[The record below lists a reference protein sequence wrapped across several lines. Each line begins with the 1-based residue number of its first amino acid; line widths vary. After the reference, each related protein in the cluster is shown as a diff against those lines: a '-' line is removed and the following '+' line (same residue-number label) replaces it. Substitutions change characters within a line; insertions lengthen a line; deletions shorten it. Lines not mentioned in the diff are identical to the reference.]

1 MNIVCRRP
9 IFFIFSL
16 IVLITQCL
24 STKSNAS
31 DTGENPQIIIDSVHS
46 IKTIIVGKDA
56 FIFGSGEKFHRQAT
70 EKKPHSGN
78 QFIRIKI
85 SVKTS
90 GNSFILNKND
100 IELRYKGKNVG
111 IIHEWYAQLGRIIG
125 KINGNKTKLDIGDK
139 LVLEVEVPNIKTE
152 KLELFIANKKIG
164 QLKNITEEK
173 SEKLLRIN

>member
-1 MNIVCRRP
+1 M
-9 IFFIFSL
+9 
-16 IVLITQCL
+16 
-24 STKSNAS
+24 
-31 DTGENPQIIIDSVHS
+31 
-46 IKTIIVGKDA
+46 
-56 FIFGSGEKFHRQAT
+56 
-70 EKKPHSGN
+70 
-78 QFIRIKI
+78 
-85 SVKTS
+85 
-90 GNSFILNKND
+90 NKND